1 MDIYKRLRRV
11 IDPLKASEAN
21 TKPLKAGKYDEPP
34 KLELFLSSATNKT
47 VAIESIP
54 VISEHDNSLDP

>member
-21 TKPLKAGKYDEPP
+21 TKPLKAGKYDEPLNLNYFYRLQLTKQSQSNQFP
-34 KLELFLSSATNKT
+34 
-47 VAIESIP
+47 
-54 VISEHDNSLDP
+54 